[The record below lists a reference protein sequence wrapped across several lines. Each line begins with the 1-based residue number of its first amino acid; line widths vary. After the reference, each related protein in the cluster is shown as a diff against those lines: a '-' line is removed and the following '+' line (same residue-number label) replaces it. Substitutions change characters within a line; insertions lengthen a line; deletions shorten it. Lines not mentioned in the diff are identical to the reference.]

1 MFIVFAA
8 CDKGYN
14 GVHCKDR
21 CAAPFYGS
29 DCQFE
34 CKCEKENCHYAEGCK
49 QTNKTG
55 ILFDAKHYL
64 PESTDGRIF
73 DSTQTSMLN
82 ITLIL

>member
-1 MFIVFAA
+1 MFNVFAA

-55 ILFDAKHYL
+55 ILIDLSCMMNMFAWISL
-64 PESTDGRIF
+64 IF
-73 DSTQTSMLN
+73 MVCTKYFMK
-82 ITLIL
+82 ILM